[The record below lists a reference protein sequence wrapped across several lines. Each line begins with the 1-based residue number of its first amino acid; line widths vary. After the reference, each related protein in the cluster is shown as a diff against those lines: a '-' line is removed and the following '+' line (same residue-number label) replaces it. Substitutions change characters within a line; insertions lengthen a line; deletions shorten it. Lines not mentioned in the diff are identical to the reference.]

1 VNYSLAPSEAER
13 LSCLIG
19 DIYDAALDPSL
30 WNNTLAQIARFV
42 GGTAASLFSKDASSK
57 SGVSVYDT
65 GIDPYYR
72 QMYFETHIK
81 LDPLLTGHFFA
92 EVEEPV
98 ATADLVSYDEF
109 LQSRFYLEWAKPQGF
124 VDFVAAVLDKS
135 MTRAAM
141 FGVFR
146 HEREGVVDEDVRR
159 RMRLV
164 VPHIRRSVLIGR
176 LIDLKTSEAD
186 IFSGVFDNLVTGMCL
201 VDETS
206 HIVHA
211 NAAAHALL
219 AEGNPI
225 RRVGGRFEVVDPAT
239 DIELRGIFLNAG
251 LGDLAIGTRGIAVPL
266 LGDEGIRHVAHI
278 LPLNAGLR
286 GKSANISHAVAAV
299 FIQRAEI
306 EGLALPEVIAKAF
319 KLTPTELRIL
329 LAIVEVGGAP
339 EVAVALGIA
348 ESTVKTH
355 LSRLYEK
362 TGAKRQ
368 ADLVKI
374 FASYI
379 TPLAT

>member
-1 VNYSLAPSEAER
+1 MNYSLAPSNAER

-19 DIYDAALDPSL
+19 DIYDAALDHSL
-30 WNNTLAQIARFV
+30 WNNTLAQIATFV
-42 GGTAASLFSKDASSK
+42 GGPAASLFSKDASNK
-57 SGVSVYDT
+57 SGMSVYDT
-65 GIDPYYR
+65 GIDPHYR

-81 LDPLLTGHFFA
+81 LDPLSTGHFFA

-98 ATADLVSYDEF
+98 ATADLVSYEEF
-109 LQSRFYLEWAKPQGF
+109 LQSRFYLEWAKPQGL

-135 MTRAAM
+135 MTNAAM

-146 HEREGVVDEDVRR
+146 HELEGVVDQHVRR
-159 RMRLV
+159 QMRLI

-176 LIDLKTSEAD
+176 LIDLKTAEANTL
-186 IFSGVFDNLVTGMCL
+186 SGIFDNLATGMCL

-206 HIVHA
+206 RIVHA

-225 RRVGGRFEVVDPAT
+225 RSVGGRLEVIDPAT
-239 DIELRGIFLNAG
+239 NTELRGIFLNAS
-251 LGDLAIGTRGIAVPL
+251 LGDLDIGTKGIAVPL
-266 LGDEGIRHVAHI
+266 PGAQGIRYVAHI

-286 GKSANISHAVAAV
+286 GKSANTYRAVAAI
-299 FIQRAEI
+299 FIQRAGI
-306 EGLALPEVIAKAF
+306 EGLAPPEVIAKAF

-339 EVAVALGIA
+339 EVATALGIA

-379 TPLAT
+379 TPLTT